1 MTTQAWEYFMI
12 MCRYLSFTDTAEHF
26 YTTQPTVSKRIA
38 ALERALGVKLFNRGY
53 RSVTLTEAGKILYQ
67 YYLRK
72 NGMLNEALKKARA
85 LQEGANKLIS
95 IGLLDGLYI
104 RGLSTAMS
112 NIENKI
118 DVKIERVERA
128 RPQELNM
135 NLVKEQNDVI
145 ITTWPMIEN
154 KIRFESEIITAEPL
168 MLYCPTDIS
177 GDLSKQVNLR
187 QFQGMPQ
194 LTYNYEMDPAMAK
207 DNDMLREF
215 MLAKHGLDL
224 GYTIQLNSF
233 GSIISSVEAG
243 LGVAILPNRNDIP
256 WRKTIRCVPIG
267 MDVDIVIAWRK
278 GDLNPDTKL
287 VVSYLEHSVAQ
298 KDRVVHKGQ
307 SAVRAI

>member
-1 MTTQAWEYFMI
+1 
-12 MCRYLSFTDTAEHF
+12 
-26 YTTQPTVSKRIA
+26 
-38 ALERALGVKLFNRGY
+38 
-53 RSVTLTEAGKILYQ
+53 
-67 YYLRK
+67 
-72 NGMLNEALKKARA
+72 MLNEALNKARA

-177 GDLSKQVNLR
+177 GDLSNKSILDNSKVCHSSHIIMKWIRRWQRIMTCSENSCW
-187 QFQGMPQ
+187 PS
-194 LTYNYEMDPAMAK
+194 MA
-207 DNDMLREF
+207 
-215 MLAKHGLDL
+215 
-224 GYTIQLNSF
+224 
-233 GSIISSVEAG
+233 SI
-243 LGVAILPNRNDIP
+243 
-256 WRKTIRCVPIG
+256 
-267 MDVDIVIAWRK
+267 
-278 GDLNPDTKL
+278 
-287 VVSYLEHSVAQ
+287 
-298 KDRVVHKGQ
+298 
-307 SAVRAI
+307 